1 MTFCCQVFLNT
12 FVYQCY
18 KLVSFVSFS
27 IGRRFSSFWCY
38 SWLILS
44 SFLRYYDLQDNPHS
58 YLYSFQVQ
66 AKKFAISGANTK
78 KTNPSLCPF
87 GCPSTIRTLKKKM
100 WGGLNGLL
108 WGLGGFFG
116 FADESSDGEDGYDVF
131 DLEAQVWVWG
141 GSHGGDGLDQAPP
154 HPHRRLLSFFASPTP
169 AAADG
174 SYDQQ
179 TGPGTGPTAGTATN
193 ILSRTT
199 TEEGGASDSASP
211 DGTSAPGGEDQMSTV
226 RFAGGAGSGAR
237 PTTTRP
243 TTEQLRWVC
252 ERAELICRL
261 RFILICRRTRF

>member
-44 SFLRYYDLQDNPHS
+44 SFLRYYMISRIIPIPISTHFKFKPRN
-58 YLYSFQVQ
+58 
-66 AKKFAISGANTK
+66 FAISGANTK

-100 WGGLNGLL
+100 WGGLNGL

-116 FADESSDGEDGYDVF
+116 FADESSDGEDGDDVL
-131 DLEAQVWVWG
+131 DLEAQVWVGG

-154 HPHRRLLSFFASPTP
+154 PPHRRLLSFFASPTP

-174 SYDQQ
+174 SYGQQ
-179 TGPGTGPTAGTATN
+179 TGSGTGPTSGTATN

-199 TEEGGASDSASP
+199 KEEGGASGSASP
-211 DGTSAPGGEDQMSTV
+211 DGTLAPGGENQMSTV
-226 RFAGGAGSGAR
+226 RFVGGAALPA

-243 TTEQLRWVC
+243 TTEQLRWVS
-252 ERAELICRL
+252 ERAKLICRL
-261 RFILICRRTRF
+261 RFILICQRTRF